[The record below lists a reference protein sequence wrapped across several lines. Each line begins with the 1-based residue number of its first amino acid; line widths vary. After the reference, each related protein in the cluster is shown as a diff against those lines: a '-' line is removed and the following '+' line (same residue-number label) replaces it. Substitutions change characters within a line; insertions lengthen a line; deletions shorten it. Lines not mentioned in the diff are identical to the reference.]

1 MLLILIVLVYNTFKE
16 KLRNLLETETF
27 DQIYL
32 EGKHM
37 IQYSVDIFA
46 LDLLVLCLKV
56 KA

>member
-1 MLLILIVLVYNTFKE
+1 MLLILIVLVYNIFKE

-27 DQIYL
+27 DQVYL